1 MQTLWPF
8 RTQQGILPQPN
19 MISYNYGEGSIR
31 QFGEIFWEL
40 GDYAVAKRRK
50 LVKQEM
56 QTLWPFRTQQ
66 GILPQP
72 NMISYNYGEGSR
84 RQFGE
89 IFWELGDYAVASVV

>member
-1 MQTLWPF
+1 
-8 RTQQGILPQPN
+8 
-19 MISYNYGEGSIR
+19 
-31 QFGEIFWEL
+31 
-40 GDYAVAKRRK
+40 
-50 LVKQEM
+50 M

-84 RQFGE
+84 RQFERRKLVKHEMQTLWPFRTQQGILPQLNMISYNYGEGSRRQFGE